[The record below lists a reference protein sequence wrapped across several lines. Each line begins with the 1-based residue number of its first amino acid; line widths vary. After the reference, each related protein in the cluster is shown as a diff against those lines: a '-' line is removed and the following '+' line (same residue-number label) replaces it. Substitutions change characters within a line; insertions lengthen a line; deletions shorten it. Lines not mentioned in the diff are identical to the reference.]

1 MLKRILDDP
10 TRFIN
15 NFFYLF
21 NNDIKWHHVH
31 GERGA
36 GKKEDEGSFP
46 WIMLFPCLT
55 IRFDVGPM
63 YGLN

>member
-1 MLKRILDDP
+1 MASYI
-10 TRFIN
+10 
-15 NFFYLF
+15 
-21 NNDIKWHHVH
+21 H

-36 GKKEDEGSFP
+36 GKKEDERSFP

-63 YGLN
+63 YGLNQNYKFEKNNEISY